1 MDIQLFSR
9 RIGMNDMLVD
19 ALGSAFTVVL
29 VVSAPILIIGLVVS
43 LVTSLLQAMTQVQ
56 EQTLS
61 LVPRLLAMLVAVLF
75 LMSWMLSEIMTFA
88 TEMFSA
94 TA

>member
-1 MDIQLFSR
+1 
-9 RIGMNDMLVD
+9 MNDMLVD

-61 LVPRLLAMLVAVLF
+61 LVPRLLAMLVAIFTIVREEHADGDVLKKARF
-75 LMSWMLSEIMTFA
+75 PVIAFTRF
-88 TEMFSA
+88 
-94 TA
+94 

>member
-1 MDIQLFSR
+1 
-9 RIGMNDMLVD
+9 MNDLLVD
-19 ALGSAFTVVL
+19 ALNSAFGVVL
-29 VVSAPILIIGLVVS
+29 IVATPVLLIGLVVS

-61 LVPRLLAMLVAVLF
+61 LIPRLLAMLVSLLF
-75 LMSWMLSEIMTFA
+75 LMGWMLSEIMTFA
-88 TEMFSA
+88 TEMFST